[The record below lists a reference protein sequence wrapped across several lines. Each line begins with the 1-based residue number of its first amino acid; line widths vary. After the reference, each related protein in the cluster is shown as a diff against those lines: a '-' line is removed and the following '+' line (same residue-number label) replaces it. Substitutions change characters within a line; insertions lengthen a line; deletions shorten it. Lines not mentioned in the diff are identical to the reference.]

1 MWTLRQL
8 ARDTERHDIDMTIKI
23 DELRLE
29 LVSALQES
37 RKFPVTEYNSSE
49 ISTRCIALAEMP
61 NFVSKSK
68 ALLRSLHFKY
78 IELRQDN
85 IKDAH
90 SHTFEWIFKGDSIDG
105 SRPNTGFL
113 EWMQSQKSIYWVS
126 GKAGSG
132 KSTLMKYCCS
142 HPETSKALQ
151 NWAGS
156 SRLIIASYFF
166 WSAGNTMQKS
176 QQGLLQSLLYQIF
189 KRCPDLIPIVC
200 SSRWTSTDL
209 DNESEPWTLPE
220 LFNAFKCIGELETT
234 SYRFCFFVDGLDEYD
249 GEHSDIVH
257 VMDSL
262 ARSSSIKLCVS
273 SRPWNVFIE
282 AFDGKPK
289 LRLQDFTPGDIQ
301 RYVEDQLGK
310 DTRFLKLMSKDSRYW
325 QLINDIVNKAQGV
338 FLWVFLVV
346 RSLLRGL
353 TDDND
358 IYVLQDRLNHLPV
371 DLEEYFRRMLDT
383 IEDIYQEQTAQIFQI
398 VVLAVQPLSTIA
410 LAFLD
415 KEKKDPDYAVKA
427 TALSLLGVR
436 SLPYQVR

>member
-78 IELRQDN
+78 IKLRQDN

-90 SHTFEWIFKGDSIDG
+90 SHTFEWILKCDSIDG

-176 QQGLLQSLLYQIF
+176 HQGLLQSLLYQIF

-220 LFNAFKCIGELETT
+220 LFNAFKCTGELETT

-249 GEHSDIVH
+249 GEHSDIVQ

-289 LRLQDFTPGDIQ
+289 LRLQDFTRGDIQ
-301 RYVEDQLGK
+301 CYVEDQLGK

-358 IYVLQDRLNHLPV
+358 ISILQDRLNHLPV
-371 DLEEYFRRMLDT
+371 DLDEYFR
-383 IEDIYQEQTAQIFQI
+383 
-398 VVLAVQPLSTIA
+398 
-410 LAFLD
+410 
-415 KEKKDPDYAVKA
+415 
-427 TALSLLGVR
+427 
-436 SLPYQVR
+436 